1 MAITDTQKVDYL
13 WKKVG
18 YGRAK
23 TDVNS
28 VKGATNESIPSP
40 LFTRGQ
46 NVWSQADL
54 IPGVMPAT
62 SAGVVTVYPTTAP
75 VECIADTTASS
86 NRTWKTQ
93 SIDWIPPEVG
103 PTYLIKVYAHTS
115 GQAGSAAASGT
126 TLSAAET
133 NEEWFFDY
141 ASGTLNFI
149 GTNLPAEVA
158 GNSIYISGAVYS
170 GIKGV
175 AVPGAGAT
183 FTTLGISSLATFTD
197 TTDNV
202 LGDSNTG
209 AVQIDGGLGVDLN
222 VTVGAGLS
230 VIGDATFDSNI
241 SLGQTET
248 VTISGPENIIIDPHP
263 VGVGT
268 TSGNVYIQGDLYVQG
283 RNFQVDST
291 TVNIADKVVGIATT
305 CTDDIL
311 LDGAGLGIGT
321 DGNRKTLLYHNAST
335 SLKSSENFNIA
346 SGKVYQIDQT
356 ERLSADTLSLGTGT
370 TIHSP
375 ASNTLIL
382 GTNDEERARII
393 SDGKIGI
400 ATTTP
405 ESLLDINGTLRVAGV
420 STFNALV
427 DINDGGQANTFK
439 VEDLTNDRVVIAGTG
454 GELEDDG
461 NFTFTGTEL
470 TVGSATTGTVIR
482 TDGTVNVSGIST
494 FQDRVIFDS
503 TNSIQVPVG
512 TTAER
517 DAVGTAVTGQIR
529 YNTTNDTFEGYGPGG
544 YWGSLGGVKDV
555 DGDTFIL
562 AEDFPNNDDDRLVF
576 YTSGSSR
583 VAIDSTGKV
592 GIGTTT
598 NLVTDLQIYNSEGS
612 IRIGDLQDNQ
622 ASTDNG
628 IVFIASTSGF
638 SHSGVTSYRAGL
650 FTEVNGRILSYGIN
664 AIQLESERDV
674 NFPGGIFRLDTRK
687 TGGFGDSDAF
697 VIKRQ
702 PVGVATTQGEFGETN
717 GLVVKLTSGD
727 TYAVPGGGTLLVG
740 TASTLSPTRN
750 EGSGLPIEV
759 DSSIKLQVGA
769 AGTQQG
775 AYISGRLG
783 VGTSKPLQRLQVGYA
798 NSLGISTDGNVVVI
812 TDSGDIGIGTTNPT
826 ADLDVVGQTELDD
839 LNVSGIATFANAQ
852 DNTLG
857 DADTGAVQIDGGLGV
872 NKNVTVGGGLSVTG
886 DSFFVGMVTF
896 ASGADGNITIGN
908 TNTDNVVFNA
918 DIDSNLIPDDDD
930 TYDLGSSIQQWK
942 DLYINGTANIDSL
955 SADTAAIGDLTD
967 NRVVIVGTNGEL
979 EDDGNFTFTGTEL
992 TVGSAT
998 TGTVIR
1004 TDGTLNV
1011 SGISTFG
1018 NRVGIGT
1025 TAPQAS
1031 IHVYRQDTVQGQET
1045 HADFILENPGKGNAR
1060 IFLKT
1065 RDNNRD
1071 WEFFA
1076 DDNDGAFGIHDGEA
1090 NRRVFTISTSSY
1102 IGIGTAFNSQTH
1114 PLQQLDVAGGA
1125 HISGDVG
1132 IGITDPT
1139 SKLHVDGTAY
1149 VTGISTFN
1157 IDVDVTESLTA
1168 KQVTADYYGE
1178 QHKSFVDIT
1187 VTSSNSK
1194 TANHRYTG
1202 VGDNRSFIF
1211 DGDEAPYIQFVPGK
1225 TYRFDQVDSSNT
1237 NHRLKFYLESD
1248 RTTEYTTGVTHNGT
1262 PGSSNAYTQ
1271 IVVTKQTPSVLYY
1284 QSENHDRIGNEVS
1297 VVNSFSLL
1305 EHNLGIGTVNPLQA
1319 LQVGTSENPFVVTSV
1334 GNVGIATT
1342 NPIADLDVVGLTE
1355 LDNLNVSGIST
1366 LNILGVT
1373 GVTTTQDFEVV
1384 GLSTFNDDIKVSF
1397 GDTTSAIGIGTTA
1410 FTLKENRIVDIRGNV
1425 NIDGALIV
1433 DGANVGA
1440 EITAIGA
1447 SLSNIKTGD
1456 LLVTGIATF
1465 GSASTIDVKNGIG
1478 ITGGDVSIGTAGTG
1492 FYYDDSA
1499 AKVGIGTTAP
1509 EYKLDVHGDVHVTGF
1524 TTTARL
1530 TVGTGSSEYTFP
1542 DYDGIENTFLRT
1554 DGDGNVDWYTNT
1566 TIRST
1571 FNATAT
1577 SGQTTFNTTYTPGLI
1592 DVFLNGVK
1600 LSSSD
1605 YTATNGASVILNA
1618 GAYNGDVIEVVKF
1631 NNDHVSSRPIL
1642 DYWRGDETGNI
1653 FNITDNVGIGT
1664 SVPTQLLD
1672 VAGNVRVR
1680 GGLYDVS
1687 NASGN
1692 TQQVPVADGNGG
1704 WVWSAPPVVGVSTAG
1719 GSITNVQYHN
1729 AAGLIDGSSEFV
1741 FDYSSNEVG
1750 IGTTN
1755 PETKLD
1761 VRGGARLGNLS
1772 VSSAG
1777 VVTAISG
1784 IITYYGDGSN
1794 LTLLD
1799 GSNIAS
1805 GTISSE
1811 RLSGTYD
1818 ISITGSIAG
1827 TNVDTTNLTVSNS
1840 AQFGPAGSGT
1850 TFVKIDNAGN
1860 LDVSGIGTISTLQ
1873 LGVSTVGVSS
1883 ILDEDDMVSDSDTAL
1898 ATQQSIKAYV
1908 DTEIDA
1914 LTLSVKDDQAGSALT
1929 VDLSSETLIIEGT
1942 TDEIETALTN
1952 IGGGSSDKKI
1962 KVGLPN
1968 NVTVSNIVTANAGFA
1983 NTMTYSNTLIGVGN
1997 TTDQII
2003 LHSELAANT
2012 YRSVE
2017 YSIQVTQGSNFH
2029 FTKLLA
2035 LHDGSNAYLTEYGT
2049 VFNTSNLATFDVDI
2063 AGGAIRLLAT
2073 AGAATTANYVVNFTT
2088 NKV

>member
-28 VKGATNESIPSP
+28 VKGATNESISSP
-40 LFTRGQ
+40 LFTRGE

-62 SAGVVTVYPTTAP
+62 SGGVVTVYPTTAP
-75 VECIADTTASS
+75 VECIADTTATS

-183 FTTLGISSLATFTD
+183 FTTLGISSLTTFTD

-382 GTNDEERARII
+382 GTNSEERARIT
-393 SDGKIGI
+393 SDGDVGIGTTNPTAKLDVNGGLNVSGDVGIGI
-400 ATTTP
+400 TNPTAK
-405 ESLLDINGTLRVAGV
+405 LDVDGTLRVSGI
-420 STFNALV
+420 STFASGTQHSSIVVTNVVTAFGGFNGNGLDNISGNSGDLTLRGSQDDAVAGPEFKLFRDSDSPADADYLGQIKFAGNSDTDVERDYAKITAKILDASDTDEDGALEFSFIKAGSENINALFKSTELQLLNGTNFSVAGISTFDSHV
-427 DINDGGQANTFK
+427 DINNT
-439 VEDLTNDRVVIAGTG
+439 VDVL
-454 GELEDDG
+454 
-461 NFTFTGTEL
+461 
-470 TVGSATTGTVIR
+470 
-482 TDGTVNVSGIST
+482 GIST
-494 FQDRVIFDS
+494 FQDRVIFDN
-503 TNSIQVPVG
+503 TNSIQIPVG
-512 TTAER
+512 TEAQK
-517 DAVGTAVTGQIR
+517 DAVGVAVTGQIR
-529 YNTTNDTFEGYGPGG
+529 FNTTNSTFEGFGSGG
-544 YWGSLGGVKDV
+544 QWGSLGGVKDV
-555 DGDTFIL
+555 DGDTFIV
-562 AEDFPNNDDDRLVF
+562 AEESPGSDDDKLVF

-583 VAIDSTGKV
+583 VAIDSTGNV

-598 NLVTDLQIYNSEGS
+598 N
-612 IRIGDLQDNQ
+612 
-622 ASTDNG
+622 
-628 IVFIASTSGF
+628 
-638 SHSGVTSYRAGL
+638 
-650 FTEVNGRILSYGIN
+650 
-664 AIQLESERDV
+664 
-674 NFPGGIFRLDTRK
+674 
-687 TGGFGDSDAF
+687 
-697 VIKRQ
+697 
-702 PVGVATTQGEFGETN
+702 
-717 GLVVKLTSGD
+717 
-727 TYAVPGGGTLLVG
+727 
-740 TASTLSPTRN
+740 
-750 EGSGLPIEV
+750 
-759 DSSIKLQVGA
+759 
-769 AGTQQG
+769 
-775 AYISGRLG
+775 IS
-783 VGTSKPLQRLQVGYA
+783 
-798 NSLGISTDGNVVVI
+798 
-812 TDSGDIGIGTTNPT
+812 

-839 LNVSGIATFANAQ
+839 LNVSGIATIYSLA
-852 DNTLG
+852 
-857 DADTGAVQIDGGLGV
+857 AD
-872 NKNVTVGGGLSVTG
+872 S
-886 DSFFVGMVTF
+886 
-896 ASGADGNITIGN
+896 
-908 TNTDNVVFNA
+908 
-918 DIDSNLIPDDDD
+918 
-930 TYDLGSSIQQWK
+930 
-942 DLYINGTANIDSL
+942 
-955 SADTAAIGDLTD
+955 AAIGDLTQD
-967 NRVVIVGTNGEL
+967 RVVIVGANGEL
-979 EDDGNFTFTGTEL
+979 GDSANLTF
-992 TVGSAT
+992 
-998 TGTVIR
+998 
-1004 TDGTLNV
+1004 DGTKL
-1011 SGISTFG
+1011 T
-1018 NRVGIGT
+1018 
-1025 TAPQAS
+1025 
-1031 IHVYRQDTVQGQET
+1031 
-1045 HADFILENPGKGNAR
+1045 
-1060 IFLKT
+1060 
-1065 RDNNRD
+1065 
-1071 WEFFA
+1071 
-1076 DDNDGAFGIHDGEA
+1076 
-1090 NRRVFTISTSSY
+1090 
-1102 IGIGTAFNSQTH
+1102 
-1114 PLQQLDVAGGA
+1114 
-1125 HISGDVG
+1125 
-1132 IGITDPT
+1132 ITD
-1139 SKLHVDGTAY
+1139 
-1149 VTGISTFN
+1149 
-1157 IDVDVTESLTA
+1157 DVDVTESLTA

-1178 QHKSFVDIT
+1178 QHKSFIDIQ
-1187 VTSSNSK
+1187 VTSSASK

-1202 VGDNRSFIF
+1202 IGTNRSFLF

-1237 NHRLKFYLESD
+1237 NHRLKFYLESNK
-1248 RTTEYTTGVTHNGT
+1248 TTEYTTGVTYNGT
-1262 PGSSNAYTQ
+1262 PGAANAYTQ

-1342 NPIADLDVVGLTE
+1342 NPTADLDVVGLTE

-1373 GVTTTQDFEVV
+1373 GITTTQDFKVV
-1384 GLSTFNDDIKVSF
+1384 GLSTFNDDINVSF
-1397 GDTTSAIGIGTTA
+1397 GDTTSSIGIGTTT
-1410 FTLKENRIVDIRGNV
+1410 FSPKENHIVDIRGNV

-1447 SLSNIKTGD
+1447 SLTNIKTGD

-1465 GSASTIDVKNGIG
+1465 GSASNIDVKNGIG

-1492 FYYDDSA
+1492 FYYDDST
-1499 AKVGIGTTAP
+1499 AKVGIGITTP
-1509 EYKLDVHGDVHVTGF
+1509 QYKLDVDGDVHVTGF
-1524 TTTARL
+1524 TTTAKL

-1542 DYDGIENTFLRT
+1542 EYDGVEGTFLRT

-1566 TIRST
+1566 TIRTT
-1571 FNATAT
+1571 FNTTA
-1577 SGQTTFNTTYTPGLI
+1577 SAGQTTFNTTYTPGLI

-1605 YTATNGASVILNA
+1605 YVASNGSSIVLNA
-1618 GAYNGDVIEVVKF
+1618 AAYIGDILEVVKF
-1631 NNDHVSSRPIL
+1631 NVDHVSSRPIL
-1642 DYWRGDETGNI
+1642 DYWNGDQTGNI

-1664 SVPTQLLD
+1664 SAPTQLLD
-1672 VAGNVRVR
+1672 VDGDVRIR
-1680 GGLYDVS
+1680 GGLYDS
-1687 NASGN
+1687 SDTSGD

-1704 WVWSAPPVVGVSTAG
+1704 WVWSAPPVIGVSTAG
-1719 GSITNVQYHN
+1719 GSITQVQYHN
-1729 AAGLIDGSSEFV
+1729 AAGVIDGSNEFV

-1777 VVTAISG
+1777 VVTAVSG
-1784 IITYYGDGSN
+1784 IVTYYGDGSN

-1840 AQFGPAGSGT
+1840 AQFGPTGSGT

-1860 LDVSGIGTISTLQ
+1860 LDVTGIGTISTLQ
-1873 LGVSTVGVSS
+1873 LGVTTVGVSS

-1914 LTLSVKDDQAGSALT
+1914 LSLSVKDDQAGSALT

-1942 TDEIETALTN
+1942 TDEIETTLTN

-1962 KVGLPN
+1962 KVGLPDD
-1968 NVTVSNIVTANAGFA
+1968 VTVTNIVTANAGFA
-1983 NTMTYSNTLIGVGN
+1983 NTMTYSNTLIGAGN

-2003 LHSELAANT
+2003 LHSDLSVNT

-2073 AGAATTANYVVNFTT
+2073 AGIGSTANYVVNFTT

>member
-28 VKGATNESIPSP
+28 VKGATNESISSP

-62 SAGVVTVYPTTAP
+62 SGGVVTVYPTTAP
-75 VECIADTTASS
+75 VECVPDTTATS

-115 GQAGSAAASGT
+115 GQPGSAAASGT

-149 GTNLPAEVA
+149 GTNLPTEVA

-183 FTTLGISSLATFTD
+183 FTTLNITDLATFID

-230 VIGDATFDSNI
+230 VIGDVTFDSNI
-241 SLGQTET
+241 FLGQTET

-291 TVNIADKVVGIATT
+291 TVNIADKVIGIATT
-305 CTDDIL
+305 CTDDVL
-311 LDGAGLGIGT
+311 LDGAGIGIGT
-321 DGNRKTLLYHNAST
+321 DGNRKTILYHNAST

-382 GTNDEERARII
+382 GTNGEERARII

-400 ATTTP
+400 ATTAP
-405 ESLLDINGTLRVAGV
+405 ESLLDINGTLRVAGI

-494 FQDRVIFDS
+494 FEDRVIFDS
-503 TNSIQVPVG
+503 TNSIQIPVG
-512 TTAER
+512 TTADR

-562 AEDFPNNDDDRLVF
+562 AEDFPNSDDDRLVF

-598 NLVTDLQIYNSEGS
+598 NLVTDLEIYNSQGS
-612 IRIGDLQDNQ
+612 IRLGVGDLPNTNN
-622 ASTDNG
+622 STDNG
-628 IVFIASTSGF
+628 IVFVASTTGE

-674 NFPGGIFRLDTRK
+674 NFPGGIFRIDTRK
-687 TGGFGDSDAF
+687 TGAFGDSDAF

-702 PVGVATTQGEFGETN
+702 PVGVATSQSELGETN
-717 GLVVKLTSGD
+717 GLIVKLTSGD

-750 EGSGLPIEV
+750 EASGLPIEV

-783 VGTSKPLQRLQVGYA
+783 VGTSKPLQRFQVGYA

-826 ADLDVVGQTELDD
+826 ADLDVVGQTDLDEV
-839 LNVSGIATFANAQ
+839 NISGITTFTNAQ
-852 DNTLG
+852 NNTLG
-857 DADTGAVQIDGGLGV
+857 NADTGAVQIDGGLGV

-930 TYDLGSSIQQWK
+930 TYDLGSSTQEWR
-942 DLYINGTANIDSL
+942 DLYIDGTANIDSL
-955 SADTAAIGDLTD
+955 VADTAAIGDLTN
-967 NRVVIVGTNGEL
+967 NRVVISGPSGEL
-979 EDDGNFTFTGTEL
+979 EDDGNFTFDGSQL
-992 TVGSAT
+992 FVGANL
-998 TGTVIR
+998 
-1004 TDGTLNV
+1004 DV

-1031 IHVYRQDTVQGQET
+1031 IHIYRQDTVQGQET

-1114 PLQQLDVAGGA
+1114 PLQQLDVRGGA

-1132 IGITDPT
+1132 IGVTVPT

-1157 IDVDVTESLTA
+1157 VDVDVTESLTA

-1178 QHKSFVDIT
+1178 QHKSFVDIQ

-1202 VGDNRSFIF
+1202 VGDNRSFLF

-1225 TYRFDQVDSSNT
+1225 IYRFDQKHSSNT

-1305 EHNLGIGTVNPLQA
+1305 EHNLGIGTVNALQA

-1342 NPIADLDVVGLTE
+1342 NPTADLDVVGLTE

-1366 LNILGVT
+1366 LNTLGVT
-1373 GVTTTQDFEVV
+1373 GITTTQNLKVV
-1384 GLSTFNDDIKVSF
+1384 GLSTFNDNIRVSF
-1397 GDTTSAIGIGTTA
+1397 ADTSSAIGIGTTV
-1410 FTLKENRIVDIRGNV
+1410 FTPQEGYIVDIRGQV
-1425 NIDGALIV
+1425 NIVGGLIV
-1433 DGANVGA
+1433 GGTDVGT
-1440 EITAIGA
+1440 EITSDIG
-1447 SLSNIKTGD
+1447 SFTSIGSTNLNI
-1456 LLVTGIATF
+1456 TGIATF
-1465 GSASTIDVKNGIG
+1465 GPISTVDVKNGIG

-1492 FYYDDSA
+1492 FYYDDSV
-1499 AKVGIGTTAP
+1499 AKVGIGITTP
-1509 EYKLDVHGDVHVTGF
+1509 QYKLDVDGDVHVTGF
-1524 TTTARL
+1524 TRTARL
-1530 TVGTGSSEYTFP
+1530 TVGTGTSQYTFP
-1542 DYDGIENTFLRT
+1542 DYDGLEGSFLRT
-1554 DGDGNVDWYTNT
+1554 DGDGNIDWFTNT
-1566 TIRST
+1566 TIRT
-1571 FNATAT
+1571 VFNTTAGA
-1577 SGQTTFNTTYTPGLI
+1577 GQTTFTTNYTPGLI
-1592 DVFLNGVK
+1592 DVFLNGVR

-1605 YTATNGASVILNA
+1605 YTATNGLDVYLNTGTYA
-1618 GAYNGDVIEVVKF
+1618 GDQVEIIKF
-1631 NNDHVSSRPIL
+1631 NNDNVSSRPIL
-1642 DYWRGDETGNI
+1642 DYWRGSELNNEI

-1672 VAGNVRVR
+1672 VAGDVRIR

-1687 NASGN
+1687 NGAGSN
-1692 TQQVPVADGNGG
+1692 QQVPVADGNGG
-1704 WVWSAPPVVGVSTAG
+1704 WVWSEPPVIGVSTAG

-1741 FDYSSNEVG
+1741 FDYSSNQVG

-1755 PETKLD
+1755 PSKKLD
-1761 VRGGARLGNLS
+1761 VRGDTRLGNLS
-1772 VSSAG
+1772 VTSAG
-1777 VVTAISG
+1777 VVNAISG
-1784 IITYYGDGSN
+1784 IITYYGDGAN
-1794 LTLLD
+1794 LTLLN

-1827 TNVDTTNLTVSNS
+1827 TNVDTTDLTVSNS

-1860 LDVSGIGTISTLQ
+1860 LNATGIATVGTLYVGSAGTIGIT
-1873 LGVSTVGVSS
+1873 T
-1883 ILDEDDMVSDSDTAL
+1883 ILDEDTMASNSDTAL

-1914 LTLSVKDDQAGSALT
+1914 LSLSVKDDQSGDALT
-1929 VDLSSETLIIEGT
+1929 VDLSSDTLIIEGT
-1942 TDEIETALTN
+1942 TDEIETVLTN

-1983 NTMTYSNTLIGVGN
+1983 NTMTYSNTVVSVGN

-2003 LHSELAANT
+2003 LHSGLAANT

-2017 YSIQVTQGSNFH
+2017 YSIQVTQGSNFF

-2035 LHDGSNAYLTEYGT
+2035 VHDGLNAYLTEYGT

-2063 AGGAIRLLAT
+2063 AGGAIRLLAI
-2073 AGAATTANYVVNFTT
+2073 ANSAATANYVVNFTT

>member
-28 VKGATNESIPSP
+28 VKGATNESISSP

-75 VECIADTTASS
+75 VECIADTTATS

-291 TVNIADKVVGIATT
+291 TVNIADKVIGIATT

-335 SLKSSENFNIA
+335 SLKSSENFNVA

-405 ESLLDINGTLRVAGV
+405 ESLLDINGTLRVAGI

-470 TVGSATTGTVIR
+470 TVGSATTGTVIG

-494 FQDRVIFDS
+494 FEDRVIFDS

-512 TTAER
+512 TEAQK
-517 DAVGTAVTGQIR
+517 DPIGVAVTGQIR
-529 YNTTNDTFEGYGPGG
+529 FNTTNSTFEGYGAGG
-544 YWGSLGGVKDV
+544 EWGSLGGVKDV

-562 AEDFPNNDDDRLVF
+562 AEDYPASDDDRLVF

-583 VAIDSTGKV
+583 VAIDSTGNV

-598 NLVTDLQIYNSEGS
+598 N
-612 IRIGDLQDNQ
+612 
-622 ASTDNG
+622 
-628 IVFIASTSGF
+628 
-638 SHSGVTSYRAGL
+638 
-650 FTEVNGRILSYGIN
+650 
-664 AIQLESERDV
+664 
-674 NFPGGIFRLDTRK
+674 
-687 TGGFGDSDAF
+687 
-697 VIKRQ
+697 
-702 PVGVATTQGEFGETN
+702 
-717 GLVVKLTSGD
+717 
-727 TYAVPGGGTLLVG
+727 
-740 TASTLSPTRN
+740 
-750 EGSGLPIEV
+750 
-759 DSSIKLQVGA
+759 
-769 AGTQQG
+769 
-775 AYISGRLG
+775 IS
-783 VGTSKPLQRLQVGYA
+783 
-798 NSLGISTDGNVVVI
+798 
-812 TDSGDIGIGTTNPT
+812 

-918 DIDSNLIPDDDD
+918 DIDSNFIPDDDD
-930 TYDLGSSIQQWK
+930 TYDLGSSTKEWQDLYIDGTANIDSLAADTAAIGDLTNDRVVIAGTNGELEDDGNFTFTGTELTVGSATTGTVIRTDGTVNISGITTFTNTQNNTLGDVDTGAVQIDGGLGISSNVTVGGGLSVTGDSYFVGMVTFASGADGNITIGNSAGDNVVFNADIDSNLIPDDDNTYDLGSSTQQWK

-967 NRVVIVGTNGEL
+967 NRVVISGPSGEL

-1031 IHVYRQDTVQGQET
+1031 IHIYRQDTVQGQET

-1102 IGIGTAFNSQTH
+1102 IGIGTLFNQNNQ
-1114 PLQQLDVAGGA
+1114 PRQQLDVAGGA

-1132 IGITDPT
+1132 IGVTVPT

-1178 QHKSFVDIT
+1178 QHKDSVNIV

-1202 VGDNRSFIF
+1202 VGDNRSFLF

-1225 TYRFDQVDSSNT
+1225 TYRFNQADSSNT

-1262 PGSSNAYTQ
+1262 PGSTNAYTQ

-1297 VVNSFSLL
+1297 IVNSFSLL

-1342 NPIADLDVVGLTE
+1342 NPTADLDVVGLTE

-1373 GVTTTQDFEVV
+1373 GITTTQDFKVV
-1384 GLSTFNDDIKVSF
+1384 GLSTFNDDINVSF
-1397 GDTTSAIGIGTTA
+1397 GDTTSAIGIGTTT
-1410 FTLKENRIVDIRGNV
+1410 FTPVENNIVDIRGNV
-1425 NIDGALIV
+1425 NIEGVLIV
-1433 DGANVGA
+1433 GGTNVGD

-1447 SLSNIKTGD
+1447 SLTNIRTGD

-1492 FYYDDSA
+1492 FYYDDST

-1509 EYKLDVHGDVHVTGF
+1509 EYKLEVHGDVHVTGF

-1554 DGDGNVDWYTNT
+1554 DGDGNVDWYVNT
-1566 TIRST
+1566 TIR
-1571 FNATAT
+1571 
-1577 SGQTTFNTTYTPGLI
+1577 TTFNTTAGAGQTTFTTNYTPGLI

-1605 YTATNGASVILNA
+1605 YTATDGLNVYLNA
-1618 GAYNGDVIEVVKF
+1618 GAYVGDQVEIVKF

-1642 DYWRGDETGNI
+1642 DYWRGSELNNDI
-1653 FNITDNVGIGT
+1653 FNVTDNVGIGT

-1672 VAGNVRVR
+1672 VAGDVRVR

-1692 TQQVPVADGNGG
+1692 IQQVPVADGNGG
-1704 WVWSAPPVVGVSTAG
+1704 WVWSAPPVIGVSTAG
-1719 GSITNVQYHN
+1719 GSLTNVQYHN

-1755 PETKLD
+1755 PSTKLD
-1761 VRGGARLGNLS
+1761 VRGGTRLGNLS

-1777 VVTAISG
+1777 VVTAVSG
-1784 IITYYGDGSN
+1784 VVTYYGDGSN

-1860 LDVSGIGTISTLQ
+1860 LNVSGIGTISTLQ
-1873 LGVSTVGVSS
+1873 LGITTVGVSS
-1883 ILDEDDMVSDSDTAL
+1883 ILDEDNMVSDSDTAL

-1914 LTLSVKDDQAGSALT
+1914 LSLTVKDDQTGSALT

-1942 TDEIETALTN
+1942 TNEIETTLTEL
-1952 IGGGSSDKKI
+1952 GGSSTDKKI

-1968 NVTVSNIVTANAGFA
+1968 DVTVANIVTANAGFA

-2003 LHSELAANT
+2003 LHSDLAVNT

-2017 YSIQVTQGSNFH
+2017 YSIQITQGSNFH

-2049 VFNTSNLATFDVDI
+2049 VFNTSNLVTFDVDV

-2073 AGAATTANYVVNFTT
+2073 AGIGSTANYVVNFTT
-2088 NKV
+2088 LLVVKFTT